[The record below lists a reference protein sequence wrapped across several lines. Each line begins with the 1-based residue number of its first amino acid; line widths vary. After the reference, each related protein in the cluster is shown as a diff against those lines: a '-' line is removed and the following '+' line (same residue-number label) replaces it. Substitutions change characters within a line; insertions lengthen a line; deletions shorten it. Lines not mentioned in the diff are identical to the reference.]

1 MNVCFG
7 ISSCLKPFLQT
18 THFGDGTFQ
27 SPLPSA
33 LVSVLDLASQ
43 SQLFTLRL
51 SIFAEEH
58 SLSLPQCFLIHWYQ
72 RVLVCHTDAHPSSS
86 SSSHAART
94 ASATTV
100 PTVLPGGQ
108 SLCPESLD
116 KQFSKKFL
124 KSPSS
129 LVPPLLPLCYKQHI
143 TIPYYARIVDSLVF
157 PWYSYYCKYSCL
169 LFLLLSLNYGQSD
182 TERPIW

>member
-1 MNVCFG
+1 MDVCFG
-7 ISSCLKPFLQT
+7 ISSCLKPFLQM

-27 SPLPSA
+27 SPLPCA

-51 SIFAEEH
+51 PIFAEEH
-58 SLSLPQCFLIHWYQ
+58 SLRLPQCFLIHWYQ
-72 RVLVCHTDAHPSSS
+72 RVLFCHADAQPSSS

-100 PTVLPGGQ
+100 PTVLPGAQ

-116 KQFSKKFL
+116 KQFSKNFL
-124 KSPSS
+124 KAPSF
-129 LVPPLLPLCYKQHI
+129 LVPPLLPPCYKQHI
-143 TIPYYARIVDSLVF
+143 TILHYARIVYSL
-157 PWYSYYCKYSCL
+157 
-169 LFLLLSLNYGQSD
+169 
-182 TERPIW
+182 

>member
-27 SPLPSA
+27 SPSPSA

-43 SQLFTLRL
+43 SQLFTLCL

-58 SLSLPQCFLIHWYQ
+58 SLRLPQCFLIHWHQ
-72 RVLVCHTDAHPSSS
+72 RVLFCHADAHPSS

-100 PTVLPGGQ
+100 PTVLPRAQ

-143 TIPYYARIVDSLVF
+143 TIPYYARIVNSL
-157 PWYSYYCKYSCL
+157 
-169 LFLLLSLNYGQSD
+169 
-182 TERPIW
+182 

>member
-169 LFLLLSLNYGQSD
+169 LFLLLSLNYGHSD